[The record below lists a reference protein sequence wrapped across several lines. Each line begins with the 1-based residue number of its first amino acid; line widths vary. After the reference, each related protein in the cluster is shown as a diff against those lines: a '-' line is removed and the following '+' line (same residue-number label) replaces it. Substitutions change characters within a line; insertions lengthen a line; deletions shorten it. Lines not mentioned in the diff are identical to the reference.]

1 MGIRSEWDRLMK
13 VVIHRPGP
21 EIEYAMLSPRSFL
34 FERPFS
40 TSLARKEHLLME
52 DTLKGEGIEVI
63 QLRDIFIDM
72 AEHDSDFRKELE
84 KKVENTVMFF
94 GERDTVSSAR
104 DDFSRNLHELDPETL
119 FAMMTLEPSL
129 DLRRNTEGDLNY
141 PTIYSNVPLAN
152 LYFMRDQQA
161 VLTDGVAIGR
171 MRNVQRRKEINITR
185 FLIERALKIRNTY
198 KVTADGF
205 LEGGDY
211 MPMGKFAIFGTGSRT
226 NMEGV
231 RQVLQS
237 GLIDF
242 DRVYVVQNPVYDFME
257 VDNNPMINMH
267 LDTYFNVPSSGTV
280 ISNRDLCE
288 RSKGVIFSRTDA
300 GYEETGETTLMN
312 IIKEEGMNLIDLS
325 IPEQMSYASNFL
337 TVREGRIIAVETG
350 KVLKRLMQRGVFS
363 ENTTRIIS
371 HEVSRTGT
379 ETMFPNGS
387 KLRDH
392 GIDWIS
398 MDLQELTGGYGGAH
412 CMTAS
417 IERS

>member
-171 MRNVQRRKEINITR
+171 MRNVQRRKEINIT
-185 FLIERALKIRNTY
+185 
-198 KVTADGF
+198 
-205 LEGGDY
+205 
-211 MPMGKFAIFGTGSRT
+211 MGKFAIFGTGSRT
-226 NMEGV
+226 NVEGV

-280 ISNRDLCE
+280 ISNRALCE

-312 IIKEEGMNLIDLS
+312 II
-325 IPEQMSYASNFL
+325 
-337 TVREGRIIAVETG
+337 
-350 KVLKRLMQRGVFS
+350 
-363 ENTTRIIS
+363 
-371 HEVSRTGT
+371 
-379 ETMFPNGS
+379 
-387 KLRDH
+387 
-392 GIDWIS
+392 
-398 MDLQELTGGYGGAH
+398 
-412 CMTAS
+412 
-417 IERS
+417 

>member
-1 MGIRSEWDRLMK
+1 MGIRSEWDRLRK

-34 FERPFS
+34 FERPFR
-40 TSLARKEHLLME
+40 TSLARKEHSLME
-52 DTLKGEGIEVI
+52 DTLRKEGVEVI
-63 QLRDIFIDM
+63 QLKNIFIER
-72 AEHDSDFRKELE
+72 AENNNEFRAELE

-94 GERDTVSSAR
+94 GERDTVSNAR
-104 DDFSRNLHELDPETL
+104 AEFSKNLQDLDAETL

-129 DLRRNTEGDLNY
+129 DLRRNPDGDLDY

-161 VLTDGVAIGR
+161 VLPGGVAIGR
-171 MRNVQRRKEINITR
+171 MRNMQRRKEINITR
-185 FLIERALKIRNTY
+185 FLIENALGIKDTY
-198 KVTADGF
+198 KVSAEGF

-211 MPMGKFAIFGTGSRT
+211 MPMGRFAIFGVGSRT

-242 DRVYVVQNPVYDFME
+242 DTVYAVQNPVYEFME
-257 VDNNPMINMH
+257 GENNPMINMH

-280 ISNRDLCE
+280 VSNSDLCS
-288 RSKGVIFSRTDA
+288 RAKTTIFSRSGS
-300 GYEETGETTLMN
+300 GYEQTGETTLMELIRN
-312 IIKEEGMNLIDLS
+312 EGLNLIDLS

-337 TVREGRIIAVETG
+337 TIRDGRILAVETG
-350 KVLKRLMQRGVFS
+350 KVLKRLIGRGVFS
-363 ENTTRIIS
+363 GSTMKIIS
-371 HEVSRTGT
+371 EEMSRNGT
-379 ETMFPNGS
+379 ERMFPNNG
-387 KLRDH
+387 KLKEN